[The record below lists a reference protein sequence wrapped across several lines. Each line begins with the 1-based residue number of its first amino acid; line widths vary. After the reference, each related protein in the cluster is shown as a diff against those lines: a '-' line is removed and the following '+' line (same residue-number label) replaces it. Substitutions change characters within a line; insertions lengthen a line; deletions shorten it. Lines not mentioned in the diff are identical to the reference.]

1 MAALEHVLI
10 LALSFVTLT
19 NAESPCTR
27 SRVLHHLMNCE
38 DENLTT
44 VPTGLPMD
52 METLDLRRNH
62 IKTLLSNN
70 FVNYS
75 KLSNIYLSGNKV
87 AEIHQDAFNG
97 LTKLE
102 TLQLSD
108 NFLRTFPCRA
118 LEELT
123 ALRTL
128 KLDNNTI
135 DLIPT
140 NCTLPALTFID
151 LSNNNLQ
158 TLPESFCSFGETTKL
173 SFDGNPWRCDDSL
186 LPLLPC
192 EQVSSRIKCTVPF
205 NISGAIL
212 STLSPNQLVHHADI
226 NVTITGR
233 STVLIGESVNLWCNV
248 EGTLQGTLPW
258 GKIQDADEKSFYR
271 EGHSL
276 VLRDVSKADAGVY
289 ICEVSVGNTKAWG
302 NVRLKVL
309 AVETSFTTLQPTTVK
324 PSEVTGTVATTK
336 VPIAKTLTGKT
347 AILITSIPEVNMTVQ
362 SRVAEGQDLGWQLIV
377 IIFAAVFIAL
387 IVACLALM
395 AWRKLRWG
403 NNLQQY
409 EGPIPIVV
417 VDSPTPR
424 DNSDGFFMEEEQL
437 YEGEQYGSR
446 QSVASYESYG
456 NKHNNNGDDELSDEV
471 DNPGSRGR
479 LGVTR
484 SIQDER
490 YPKTQLEDEQE
501 QLIDRSQSK
510 ERRSVESLR
519 SGASSRTSRNSRR
532 RNTRRRGEHDSRERV
547 RKRPRDNAD
556 NVSAS
561 TQSSRLSTATR
572 SSRGSRR
579 SRRRQKPSS
588 LVPDVLVTE
597 NEDNEG
603 EDGVDG
609 KAGTKKTI
617 ASERDLWSRW
627 NPQRQST
634 SRRDVK
640 SRAGGRAIATGRG
653 AETFDLR
660 NATPPE
666 QAMNDSFELQDFS
679 KTRPS
684 KKQTSQRSLSDGKRS
699 TRRPKRGRED
709 DDSGKGSSKEI

>member
-19 NAESPCTR
+19 NAESLCTR

-52 METLDLRRNH
+52 METLDLRHNH
-62 IKTLLSNN
+62 IKTLLSDN

-108 NFLRTFPCRA
+108 NLLRTFPCRA

-140 NCTLPALTFID
+140 NCTLPALTFLD
-151 LSNNNLQ
+151 LSNNKLQ

-173 SFDGNPWRCDDSL
+173 SLDGNPWRCDDSL

-192 EQVSSRIKCTVPF
+192 EQVSSRIKCAVPF
-205 NISGAIL
+205 NISGVIL
-212 STLSPNQLVHHADI
+212 STLSPNQLVHRADI
-226 NVTITGR
+226 NVTITGKL
-233 STVLIGESVNLWCNV
+233 TVSIGESVILWCNV
-248 EGTLQGTLPW
+248 EGTPQANITW

-276 VLRDVSKADAGVY
+276 VQREVSKADAGVY
-289 ICEVSVGNTKAWG
+289 ICEVSVGNTKDWG

-309 AVETSFTTLQPTTVK
+309 AVETSYTTLQPTTVQ
-324 PSEVTGTVATTK
+324 PSEVTGTVATTTTK

-362 SRVAEGQDLGWQLIV
+362 SRVVEGQDLGWQLIV

-403 NNLQQY
+403 NHLQQY

-437 YEGEQYGSR
+437 YEEEQYGSK

-456 NKHNNNGDDELSDEV
+456 KHNNNGDDELSDEV

-490 YPKTQLEDEQE
+490 YPRTQLEDEQE

-510 ERRSVESLR
+510 ERRSAESLR
-519 SGASSRTSRNSRR
+519 SGVSSRTSRNSRQKKP
-532 RNTRRRGEHDSRERV
+532 RRREEHGSRERV

-561 TQSSRLSTATR
+561 TQSSRLSTVTR
-572 SSRGSRR
+572 SSLGSRR

-597 NEDNEG
+597 NED

-609 KAGTKKTI
+609 QVGTKKTI

-627 NPQRQST
+627 NPQRHST

-653 AETFDLR
+653 AETFDLGK
-660 NATPPE
+660 ATPPE

-679 KTRPS
+679 KTRPP